1 MIRNRLR
8 FGEKVLLLVM
18 GVSMLITIGMSLLF
32 YRESAVTL
40 QDKYR
45 DIQEENVR
53 NRADYFYDLMKEA
66 YLTSVY
72 AATEQEVLSLMRQ
85 GDTEKLIPVLQSF
98 QIRNDEFHSLYC
110 FIEEKDLLIRVGKEI
125 TQIIP
130 ADETIRSWLSELQ
143 EAAANTPPLS
153 PLVIR
158 DTPSVIQH
166 NFFTYFRTV
175 YTEEGTGIGSIMINI
190 DERQINYKCLNRNSA
205 QDGDIYLLKDG
216 KIVSSEDV
224 NKIGETAVL
233 TEDVLTVGY
242 DTAEKGF
249 RVTAV
254 IDRNSLL
261 DDLKKTRNRILLTA
275 VLLNLILSIPIFLG
289 IRQLL
294 RPLRQLDETVNHV
307 REGDLS
313 VRAEIYQSDE
323 IGRLSRHFNDM
334 LDQIESLID
343 ELVAQKMLKREA
355 EIEALQYQIRPHFMY
370 NTLSAIRY
378 AAIFEHADDIAELLQ
393 AFTELLRMS
402 ASDRGAFITVKEEM
416 H

>member
-1 MIRNRLR
+1 
-8 FGEKVLLLVM
+8 
-18 GVSMLITIGMSLLF
+18 
-32 YRESAVTL
+32 
-40 QDKYR
+40 
-45 DIQEENVR
+45 
-53 NRADYFYDLMKEA
+53 
-66 YLTSVY
+66 
-72 AATEQEVLSLMRQ
+72 
-85 GDTEKLIPVLQSF
+85 
-98 QIRNDEFHSLYC
+98 
-110 FIEEKDLLIRVGKEI
+110 
-125 TQIIP
+125 
-130 ADETIRSWLSELQ
+130 
-143 EAAANTPPLS
+143 
-153 PLVIR
+153 
-158 DTPSVIQH
+158 
-166 NFFTYFRTV
+166 
-175 YTEEGTGIGSIMINI
+175 MINI

-416 H
+416 HMVENYIMLLQFRYDHSFTVDMAVDPETETFCVPRLLVQPLVENAILHGLDHGRDDNRIRIAVSIKDGFLEIRVEDNGSGMTAEEIRNLLDGKTRSKFSGIGVNNVQERLHLYYGEKGALQYQAAPGKGTAAVIRLPATDDPDRYLI

>member
-1 MIRNRLR
+1 
-8 FGEKVLLLVM
+8 
-18 GVSMLITIGMSLLF
+18 
-32 YRESAVTL
+32 
-40 QDKYR
+40 
-45 DIQEENVR
+45 
-53 NRADYFYDLMKEA
+53 
-66 YLTSVY
+66 
-72 AATEQEVLSLMRQ
+72 
-85 GDTEKLIPVLQSF
+85 
-98 QIRNDEFHSLYC
+98 
-110 FIEEKDLLIRVGKEI
+110 
-125 TQIIP
+125 
-130 ADETIRSWLSELQ
+130 
-143 EAAANTPPLS
+143 
-153 PLVIR
+153 
-158 DTPSVIQH
+158 
-166 NFFTYFRTV
+166 
-175 YTEEGTGIGSIMINI
+175 MINI

-343 ELVAQKMLKREA
+343 ELVAQKMLKKEA